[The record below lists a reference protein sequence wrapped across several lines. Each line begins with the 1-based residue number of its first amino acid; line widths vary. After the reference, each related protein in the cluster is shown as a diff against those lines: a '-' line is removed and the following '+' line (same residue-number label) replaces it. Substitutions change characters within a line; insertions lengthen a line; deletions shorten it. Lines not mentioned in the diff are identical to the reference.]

1 MTFRD
6 LFVKLWTNF
15 IYLFRCFDLN
25 RKPTY
30 QNTNVEE
37 EDVLIGTKI

>member
-15 IYLFRCFDLN
+15 VYFFRCIDPN

-30 QNTNVEE
+30 QCEE
-37 EDVLIGTKI
+37 ENGLIRA

>member
-15 IYLFRCFDLN
+15 VYFFRCFDPN

-30 QNTNVEE
+30 QCEE
-37 EDVLIGTKI
+37 EKDELVGTKR

>member
-6 LFVKLWTNF
+6 LFVNSWANF
-15 IYLFRCFDLN
+15 VYFFRCFYPN

-37 EDVLIGTKI
+37 EEGLVGH